1 MSTDNNNHGL
11 EEQRRRKAENF
22 KLNIRDNY
30 DDDGTSYGSSE
41 PEEISSYS
49 GEEVKDQIARE
60 SKRSLKS
67 VKGKKSASSR
77 RVTSVTAEFSELHG

>member
-30 DDDGTSYGSSE
+30 DDDGSSYASESE

-49 GEEVKDQIARE
+49 GEDIKDQIARE
-60 SKRSLKS
+60 SRKSLK
-67 VKGKKSASSR
+67 K
-77 RVTSVTAEFSELHG
+77 RVCVQSI

>member
-49 GEEVKDQIARE
+49 GED
-60 SKRSLKS
+60 LKFFRQ
-67 VKGKKSASSR
+67 SSSIPVSYLR
-77 RVTSVTAEFSELHG
+77 FFSSDL